1 MDARTPLSQ
10 AAIGALTKIAAE
22 PGITASGLARSG
34 FKTQQAA
41 SQITG
46 RLERHGFIERRL
58 GPGRGVGLH
67 ITPAGEQAVTDGLAS
82 EREVERQLESLIGS
96 ERYEAL
102 REHLIELRRA
112 FVDAGVD

>member
-1 MDARTPLSQ
+1 
-10 AAIGALTKIAAE
+10 
-22 PGITASGLARSG
+22 
-34 FKTQQAA
+34 
-41 SQITG
+41 
-46 RLERHGFIERRL
+46 
-58 GPGRGVGLH
+58 
-67 ITPAGEQAVTDGLAS
+67 LAS